1 MRIISGIGCRK
12 SQTGRKAP
20 TKRASHRA
28 YFMSSFL
35 VSLAVGIFTSVM

>member
-1 MRIISGIGCRK
+1 MGGDLEFLYL
-12 SQTGRKAP
+12 
-20 TKRASHRA
+20 A